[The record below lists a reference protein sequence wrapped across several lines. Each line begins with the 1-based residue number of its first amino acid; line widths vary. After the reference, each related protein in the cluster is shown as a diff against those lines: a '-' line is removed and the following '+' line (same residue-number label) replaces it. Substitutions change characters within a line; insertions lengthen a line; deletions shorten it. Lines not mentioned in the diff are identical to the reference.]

1 MKKQKLYYSSLAYA
15 LTAVIIGLPT
25 SAQAAPGTLSQQPL
39 FTTVF
44 NTAESNVFFL
54 TDDSRSMDW
63 DMLTLDRERDSR
75 FTANQPNGTDIDAAG
90 PVKHR
95 DDDNDGT
102 TDCGFNSGDR
112 DGYMY
117 IVDFDSNNL
126 HSEAN
131 NCNVADDEAWRARN
145 SSFNPLYFDPTKDYK
160 PWGGVNIEGHTY
172 KHLSVF
178 NLTNAPDDP
187 YNPAKYI
194 NLSTHSSGRDADGN
208 FRTSDRDSDGLEDGF
223 RFYTW
228 TDDGDG
234 IFENGEETEY
244 QIGKVTDAQAAAL
257 RDPVDADYTA
267 TMLKQN
273 FANWFIYHRKREY
286 VAKYA
291 FSTAIENM
299 TGVRMGYGTINNN
312 KYDSNDSISRNIE
325 IASMNLQPATGNKR
339 ALLDKLFIT
348 TSNNSTPVVENFDKV
363 GKYFDYVDNSFFGNT
378 ADYTNPIL
386 PADQG
391 GACQINNTIIMTD
404 GYYRDGSE
412 TFNLASVA
420 AQYYDD
426 DLHPGTALE
435 GIQRMNTYTIAFGV
449 NGTLDP
455 FDTITPGDASDTDP
469 NATDFVGWP
478 NPTDSNL
485 TKIDDLWHAA
495 VNGHGLFLSAASSN
509 ELAESLMS
517 AVGHIVGRTQSAT
530 SVTMPAFRSSDDSL
544 IFFSS
549 FNPLDWSGELMA
561 RRIAA
566 DGGLSDGWDAATLL
580 DANPSNRTILS
591 FNGEEGIAFQWG
603 STDNCSNCLSPAMK
617 AEISAG
623 RPDINKTDG
632 TSTPYGLELVKYLR
646 GVGSDEITFRERS
659 SLLGDIVN
667 SSPVHVGAPASSY
680 PDTAPFGDSSHR
692 YFSFWRA
699 KKDRTPIIYVG
710 ANDGMLHGFNANTGA
725 EELAYV
731 PKTFMANLHEL
742 SEPTYGDT
750 IPHRFFV
757 DETPTVADA
766 FFAQHRTGDK
776 SWKTVLTS
784 GLGAGG
790 KGLFAL
796 DISNPANFS
805 ESTANA
811 ESTVLWEFNAADE
824 VIDLN
829 NVSTLDDYSYL
840 GHTFGQPVIGLMENG
855 RWAAIVGNGYNS
867 DAGIAAL
874 FIIYLDAN
882 PSDINGWEE
891 GEDYIKIST
900 TVGGNA
906 SDADKNGLSSP
917 TAIDSNGDG
926 YVDRVYAGDLKGN
939 MWAFSLTGSV
949 DDWDVDYTN
958 SSNTSVKQ
966 PLFQAK
972 DAAGVAQPITV
983 KPSVIRNPAHPSL
996 SNVSPNLLVLF
1007 GTGQYLTDDDLSY
1020 TQPQSFYGIWDN
1032 GEAIEI
1038 ASDAPRTDKLV
1049 EQIITQ
1055 NTSTGQNTIEARI
1068 TSETA
1073 VPYGASD
1080 TSQRFGWYI
1089 DLEKFDADSGERVI
1103 SDAVVFNDIVF
1114 FTTFIPDTNACGSGG
1129 DGWFMFLNAAN
1140 GGHPAEPII
1149 NINNDSLVNE
1159 DDTVTLGSFTN
1170 KAPSGLKTN
1179 TLASPTLDLNGYVL
1193 IHNDDREEGVSTIDK
1208 IEAKLGGEKSNKR
1221 ISWRELR
1228 PD

>member
-1 MKKQKLYYSSLAYA
+1 MKKQKLYYSSLAYV
-15 LTAVIIGLPT
+15 LTAVIVGLPT

-39 FTTVF
+39 FTTVA

-54 TDDSRSMDW
+54 ADDSRSMDW
-63 DMLTLDRERDSR
+63 DMLTLDHDNSSR
-75 FTANQPNGTDIDAAG
+75 FIANQPNGINIDAAG
-90 PVKHR
+90 AVKHR

-102 TDCGFNSGDR
+102 ADCGFDSGDR
-112 DGYMY
+112 NGYMY

-160 PWGGVNIEGHTY
+160 PWGGVNIEGHAY
-172 KHLSVF
+172 KDISTF

-187 YNPAKYI
+187 YNPTDYI
-194 NLSTHSSGRDADGN
+194 DLSSNNSGRDGSGN
-208 FRTSDRDSDGLEDGF
+208 FRSSDRDGDGLNDGF

-228 TDDGDG
+228 TDDDDG
-234 IFENGEETEY
+234 IYENGEETEY
-244 QIGKVTDAQAAAL
+244 QVGKVTNAQAAAL
-257 RDPVDADYTA
+257 RDPVDATYTA
-267 TMLKQN
+267 AMLKQN

-286 VAKYA
+286 IAKYA

-299 TGVRMGYGTINNN
+299 FGVRMGYGTINNN
-312 KYDSNDSISRNIE
+312 NNSNIE
-325 IASMNLQPATGNKR
+325 IASMNLNPATGNKR
-339 ALLDKLFIT
+339 ALLDKVFLT
-348 TSNNSTPVVENFDKV
+348 TSNNGTPVVENFENV
-363 GKYFDYVDNSFFGNT
+363 GKYFDYVDGSFFGNT
-378 ADYTNPIL
+378 GSYTNPIL

-391 GACQINNTIIMTD
+391 GACQLNNTIIMTD
-404 GYYRDGSE
+404 GYYGDGTS
-412 TFNLASVA
+412 TYNLASVA
-420 AQYYDD
+420 AQYYDG
-426 DLHPGTALE
+426 DLHPGTTLE
-435 GIQRMNTYTIAFGV
+435 GIQRMNTYTVAFGV
-449 NGTLDP
+449 EGTLP
-455 FDTITPGDASDTDP
+455 ADTDVF
-469 NATDFVGWP
+469 ADGFSWP
-478 NPTDSNL
+478 DPTTSDA

-495 VNGHGLFLSAASSN
+495 VNGHGLFLNAGNSA

-517 AVGHIVGRTQSAT
+517 AVGHILDKTQSAT
-530 SVTMPAFRSSDDSL
+530 SVAMPAFRSSDNSL

-549 FNPLDWSGELMA
+549 FNPIDWSGELLA
-561 RRIAA
+561 RNIAA
-566 DGGLSDGWDAATLL
+566 DGSLSGGWNAASQL
-580 DANPSNRTILS
+580 DINPSNRTILS
-591 FNGEEGIAFQWG
+591 FNGKKGIAFQWG
-603 STDNCSNCLSPAMK
+603 SADNCSNCLSPTMK
-617 AEISAG
+617 QDITAG
-623 RPDINKTDG
+623 RPNIVKNDG
-632 TSTPYGLELVKYLR
+632 TETPYGLELVKYLR
-646 GVGSDEITFRERS
+646 GVGSNEITFRERS

-680 PDTAPFGDSSHR
+680 PDTFPFGDSSHR

-710 ANDGMLHGFNANTGA
+710 ANDGMLHGFNADTGA
-725 EELAYV
+725 EEIAYV
-731 PKTFMANLHEL
+731 PKTVMANLHEL

-750 IPHRFFV
+750 TPHRFFV

-766 FFAQHRTGDK
+766 FFAQQTTGDK
-776 SWKTVLTS
+776 SWKTVLVG

-796 DISNPANFS
+796 DITNPANFS
-805 ESTANA
+805 ETTANA
-811 ESTVLWEFNAADE
+811 ENTVLWEFNPADE
-824 VIDLN
+824 TINLN
-829 NVSTLDDYSYL
+829 NVSTADDYSYL
-840 GHTFGQPVIGLMENG
+840 GYTLSQPVIGLMENG

-867 DAGIAAL
+867 DSGIAAL

-882 PSDINGWEE
+882 PADTNGWEE

-900 TVGGNA
+900 EAGGPAN
-906 SDADKNGLSSP
+906 KNGLSSP

-939 MWAFSLTGSV
+939 MWAFSLTGSTS
-949 DDWDVDYTN
+949 DWDVDYTN

-1007 GTGQYLTDDDLSY
+1007 GTGQYLTDLDLSN
-1020 TQPQSFYGIWDN
+1020 TQPQSFYSIWDN
-1032 GEAIEI
+1032 GQAIEM
-1038 ASDAPRTDKLV
+1038 ANTDPRSAKLV
-1049 EQIITQ
+1049 EQTITQ
-1055 NTSTGQNTIEARI
+1055 DTGTGQNAIEARV
-1068 TSETA
+1068 TTDTT
-1073 VPYGASD
+1073 VPYGVSG

-1089 DLEKFDADSGERVI
+1089 DLEKSDADSGERVI
-1103 SDAVVFNDIVF
+1103 SDAVIFNDTVF
-1114 FTTFIPDTNACGSGG
+1114 FTTFIPDTTACGSGG

-1149 NINNDSLVNE
+1149 NINNDSLVTDE
-1159 DDTVTLGSFTN
+1159 DTVTLGSFTDV
-1170 KAPSGLKTN
+1170 APSGLKTN

-1193 IHNDDREEGVSTIDK
+1193 LHNDDRKEGVSTIDK
-1208 IEAKLGGEKSNKR
+1208 IEAKLGGDKTNKR